1 MVDFYDSEKADA
13 ITEEGRKF
21 LRHLIDVVWNYVT
34 ESTEVPATSTA
45 DNLIDEA
52 TKTWRDDDNSGK

>member
-1 MVDFYDSEKADA
+1 MELTKGEVL
-13 ITEEGRKF
+13 TEEGRRF

-52 TKTWRDDDNSGK
+52 TKTWKDDDNSGK